1 MNRTKIRSWL
11 IELRLIFI
19 KLLSISPE
27 GITYD
32 DLREFTKFIFA
43 ANHNYD
49 LNIILEGVSRP
60 ALLDIVE
67 DYNNQFREFDGTY
80 YSSPSFNP
88 RYFESGYSDEE
99 NQLLDRALNDYAQA
113 RILKMN
119 SNNNL

>member
-32 DLREFTKFIFA
+32 DLREFTKFIYA

-67 DYNNQFREFDGTY
+67 DYKYQFREFDGTY
-80 YSSPSFNP
+80 YSLPLFDP